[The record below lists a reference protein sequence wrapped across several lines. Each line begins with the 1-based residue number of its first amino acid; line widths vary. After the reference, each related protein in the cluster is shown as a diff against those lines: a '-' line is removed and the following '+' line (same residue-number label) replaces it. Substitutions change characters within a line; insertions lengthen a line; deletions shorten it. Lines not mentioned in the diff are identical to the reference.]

1 MKLKNK
7 TLRAFTLIESL
18 LTLAI
23 SCFMVIMLSGSVN
36 HIFQS
41 VDETLFFLSF
51 ENLYRDTQ
59 KLSSIKQESQTLQIS
74 QDAISNG
81 ITSVKI
87 PKTVSVDKSY
97 QLVFDKDGGNSS
109 LAKIQFHTET
119 QAIDYQL
126 YIGSGNYKKT
136 ETKSVYTP

>member
-1 MKLKNK
+1 MAG
-7 TLRAFTLIESL
+7 R
-18 LTLAI
+18 
-23 SCFMVIMLSGSVN
+23 
-36 HIFQS
+36 
-41 VDETLFFLSF
+41 
-51 ENLYRDTQ
+51 R
-59 KLSSIKQESQTLQIS
+59 QESQTLQIS

-87 PKTVSVDKSY
+87 PKTVSVDKNY

-136 ETKSVYTP
+136 ETKSLHTP